1 MRKIFT
7 LLLSLVLLP
16 LVAWGTNIWDG
27 TTEETGWYTNGPE
40 ADGAYHIST
49 AAELAGLAKLVNGE
63 TEDFNGKTIKLTADI
78 QLNNTEEW
86 ENWDENTTGLNE
98 WTPIGRSAVGT
109 YFQGSFDGQ
118 GHTISGI
125 YINEEVDNQGLF
137 GFVTGGTI
145 QNVNVAKSYI
155 RASRYVGGIVGYIE
169 KSGTVLNCSNSGTV
183 IGTSEAN
190 AIAGGIVGYNNCS
203 TVSNCPN
210 SGTVE
215 VTGAGTGPGY
225 PSVGGIV
232 GYNYGDAIVSNCS
245 NSGTVTGTGDNA
257 CIGGIV
263 GYSNFICVVSNSS
276 NTGKVSGSSEAVGGI
291 VGSNTAFD
299 SGSVTNSYYLDNT
312 CDAGIGSNETEGA
325 VPPEEEME
333 KSDDKYTSGEVA
345 YLLQGEQTEQV
356 WGQRIGTDDYP
367 VQLSLLSAEDK
378 ANYKVY
384 AATFIYTIPGAE
396 GKTEIIKYGN
406 SGMTITI
413 PTVTTV
419 EGYTFT
425 WDKEV
430 QTQFGTEDLEFTGT
444 FTLNTY
450 TLTLTQPEGGTITA
464 KVEGEEATENV
475 KYGATVTLEAEAS
488 ADYVFTAWSVTANGT
503 EITVTDNTFEMP
515 ASDVTVTA
523 TFTSTKEPEPEPEE
537 PDTPVTPDYPD
548 YYNIY
553 VEECEGVTVETSTNV
568 VREGNSM
575 SFTIDIADGYTAEN
589 MVVKMKR
596 SLFGYTEILEPNEE
610 GKYEIR
616 NIYTEIYIT
625 VEGVEKET
633 PTGIEEL
640 QSTKVYAQDGSLYV
654 QTSKQE
660 QVQIISI
667 SGAVL
672 KNETQIGLKR
682 YDLPRGIYIVRVGEE
697 TYKVRN

>member
-1 MRKIFT
+1 M
-7 LLLSLVLLP
+7 
-16 LVAWGTNIWDG
+16 
-27 TTEETGWYTNGPE
+27 
-40 ADGAYHIST
+40 
-49 AAELAGLAKLVNGE
+49 AGLAELVNDE
-63 TEDFNGKTIKLTADI
+63 TEDFRGKTIKFDADI
-78 QLNNTEEW
+78 QLNNTDEW
-86 ENWDENTTGLNE
+86 ESWDENTTGLNS
-98 WTPIGRSAVGT
+98 WTPIGRSAAGT
-109 YFQGSFDGQ
+109 YFQGTFDGQ
-118 GHTISGI
+118 GHTVSGI
-125 YINEEVDNQGLF
+125 YINNEEADNQALF

-203 TVSNCPN
+203 MVSNCSN
-210 SGTVE
+210 RGTVK

-245 NSGTVTGTGDNA
+245 NSGTVTGTGNNA

-263 GYSNFICVVSNSS
+263 GYSNFSCVVSNSS
-276 NTGKVSGSSEAVGGI
+276 NTGKVNGSSEAVGGI
-291 VGSNTAFD
+291 VGSNTAFV
-299 SGSVTNSYYLDNT
+299 SNSYYLDGT
-312 CDAGIGSNETEGA
+312 CDKGIGNNSNNTEGA
-325 VPPEEEME
+325 VPTEEDME
-333 KSDDKYTSGEVA
+333 KSDDEYTSGEVA

-553 VEECEGVTVETSTNV
+553 VEY
-568 VREGNSM
+568 M
-575 SFTIDIADGYTAEN
+575 
-589 MVVKMKR
+589 
-596 SLFGYTEILEPNEE
+596 
-610 GKYEIR
+610 
-616 NIYTEIYIT
+616 
-625 VEGVEKET
+625 
-633 PTGIEEL
+633 
-640 QSTKVYAQDGSLYV
+640 
-654 QTSKQE
+654 
-660 QVQIISI
+660 
-667 SGAVL
+667 
-672 KNETQIGLKR
+672 
-682 YDLPRGIYIVRVGEE
+682 
-697 TYKVRN
+697 